1 MTLLTQKKIQTIF
14 GTALLA
20 IGLTYGGSVFAS
32 HSFEVGTASGG
43 VPDNTHIR
51 LDGMTLSPG
60 TIFPLYD
67 ASPNYV
73 AGHFLLKAP
82 CIPVEDGEDT
92 YKPTITVV
100 AGHVDE
106 DNTRTHMEKIPLYY
120 INAVSNPGVSCIFH
134 AHIPDPLNGGSPR
147 VTDIDL
153 VNLHGEDITFAPG
166 DIVDINIQRVLG
178 SIASESYPS
187 TEGGV
192 VILEDENGVY
202 NPVFDLNDD
211 DHTNDGFGHTG

>member
-14 GTALLA
+14 GTAILA
-20 IGLTYGGSVFAS
+20 IGLTYGGTIFAS

-51 LDGMTLSPG
+51 LDGMTLTSG
-60 TIFPLYD
+60 TILPLYD
-67 ASPNYV
+67 SSPNYV
-73 AGHFLLKAP
+73 AGHFLIKAP
-82 CIPVEDGEDT
+82 CIPVDDDT

-106 DNTRTHMEKIPLYY
+106 MNERTHLEKIPLYY
-120 INAVSNPGVSCIFH
+120 INAVSNPTGSPSSCVYH

-153 VNLHGEDITFAPG
+153 VNLHGADITFASG
-166 DIVDINIQRVLG
+166 DVVDINIQRVLG
-178 SIASESYPS
+178 NIGSEKYSDGPIADFD
-187 TEGGV
+187 
-192 VILEDENGVY
+192 DEHGVY
-202 NPVFDLNDD
+202 NPIYDLNDD
-211 DHTNDGFGHTG
+211 EDDNDGEGHTG

>member
-1 MTLLTQKKIQTIF
+1 MTLLTQKRIQTLF

-20 IGLTYGGSVFAS
+20 IGLTYGGTVFAS
-32 HSFEVGTASGG
+32 HSFEVGTVSGG

-51 LDGMTLSPG
+51 LDGMTLTPG

-67 ASPNYV
+67 SSPNYI

-82 CIPVEDGEDT
+82 CIPVDDGEDT

-166 DIVDINIQRVLG
+166 DVVDINIQRVLG
-178 SIASESYPS
+178 SIASEKYDDGS
-187 TEGGV
+187 V
-192 VILEDENGVY
+192 VILDDENDVY
-202 NPVFDLNDD
+202 NPVYDLNDE
-211 DHTNDGFGHTG
+211 DHSNDGYGHTG